1 MFPSI
6 SLPCFFLN
14 ATQLPC
20 HCFLLLLLF
29 LLGTVSDALTFLLQE
44 AYDVDLSESEN
55 SCMQRWNFFRCTLNN
70 FKPLNV
76 QVLHQQIR
84 LLAEGNCH
92 SISCSAQ
99 AEFCIRVLLISH
111 SAVVLPQLSNVR
123 AVCFLVC
130 DT

>member
-1 MFPSI
+1 M
-6 SLPCFFLN
+6 
-14 ATQLPC
+14 QLPAPWL
-20 HCFLLLLLF
+20 LLLLLF

-44 AYDVDLSESEN
+44 ASDFDLSESKTN
-55 SCMQRWNFFRCTLNN
+55 CMQRWTLFICTHTSDN
-70 FKPLNV
+70 FKPPNV

-92 SISCSAQ
+92 SISCST
-99 AEFCIRVLLISH
+99 IRVLLISH
-111 SAVVLPQLSNVR
+111 SAAVLLQLSNGS